1 MTYTRVK
8 IGAHNVADLYTLYS
22 SVDDTEVK
30 TAISNIFPFI
40 DFSTNLWSYVNLGGS
55 SSYKEYVISYRNV
68 QCIILRTTAKSA
80 SSIGDSGMRICTGIG
95 TTEYWYSSNYG
106 FLSCELYD
114 NGSMILTL
122 TASTNKASITDK
134 TNHQIAIF
142 PKTSENNYNNI
153 DLNTVIFYD
162 NNGSMAYDN
171 VVNFPYSRIAHV
183 KTAMATSSDSNNYNL
198 TVYPDTNISNS
209 VISTQPSYTGDKLIL
224 SSVVGFNP
232 STLEGVAMNG
242 IYKIDSFPNQLRGN
256 KYIKYNNTAW
266 RVVYFYV
273 TDWNIADTSQTTITT
288 PEYWDKNSYCY
299 LVDTG
304 EEFTSAGDVT
314 GE

>member
-8 IGAHNVADLYTLYS
+8 IGYHNLADLYTLYS
-22 SVDDTEVK
+22 FTDDTEVK

-68 QCIILRTTAKSA
+68 QCMILRTTATSA
-80 SSIGDSGMRICTGIG
+80 SSMGDSGMRICTGSG
-95 TTEYWYSSNYG
+95 NMEYWYNSSYYG
-106 FLSCELYD
+106 FISCEMYD

-122 TASTNKASITDK
+122 TASSNSSSITDM
-134 TNHQIAIF
+134 TNYQMAIF
-142 PKTSENNYNNI
+142 PKTSGNNYNNI
-153 DLNTVIFYD
+153 DLNTAIFYD
-162 NNGSMAYDN
+162 NNGSMAHN
-171 VVNFPYSRIAHV
+171 LVNSNYSRIAHV
-183 KTAMATSSDSNNYNL
+183 KTSMTSSGNSSYNFN
-198 TVYPDTNISNS
+198 VYPGTNISNS
-209 VISTQPSYTGDKLIL
+209 AISTQPSYTGDKLIL

-232 STLEGVAMNG
+232 STMEGAAMNG

-266 RVVYFYV
+266 RVVYFRV
-273 TDWNIADTSQTTITT
+273 TDWNIADISQTAITT
-288 PEYWDKNSYCY
+288 PEYWDANSYCY

>member
-22 SVDDTEVK
+22 STNDTEVK

-55 SSYKEYVISYRNV
+55 GYKEYVISYRNV
-68 QCIILRTTAKSA
+68 QCIILRTTATSA
-80 SSIGDSGMRICTGIG
+80 SSIGDCGMRICTGTG
-95 TTEYWYSSNYG
+95 NTEYWHGSNYG
-106 FLSCELYD
+106 FISCELYD

-122 TASTNKASITDK
+122 TASTNAASITDK

-153 DLNTVIFYD
+153 DLNTAIFYD
-162 NNGSMAYDN
+162 NNGSMAYNN
-171 VVNFPYSRIAHV
+171 VNSPYSRITHV
-183 KTAMATSSDSNNYNL
+183 KTSMASSGSNAYGFN
-198 TVYPDTNISNS
+198 VYPDTDISNS
-209 VISTQPSYTGDKLIL
+209 VVSIQPSYTGDKLIL

-242 IYKIDSFPNQLRGN
+242 IYKINSFPNQLRGN

-266 RVVYFYV
+266 RVVYFCV